1 MKHTILYVP
10 GLMDKRK
17 TAIWL
22 QKQLF
27 RSWSLFG
34 NRVEIFRI
42 GWAGDTPFAAR
53 LEALLTRISEL
64 KKQGSTVSLI
74 GASAGASAVINA
86 YAERKKDINGVVC
99 ICGALSGTE
108 SFPEA
113 ALTINPRFRES
124 VKILPKAIKSLT
136 SADRTKVMTMRPLVD
151 GVVLPKNAILEGAR
165 NKRIVSF
172 GHLFSIGYFVYGR
185 NWTIWSFLKKQ
196 ARKS

>member
-1 MKHTILYVP
+1 MKHTIIYVP
-10 GLMDKRK
+10 GLFDGRK
-17 TAIWL
+17 TALWL

-42 GWAGDTPFAAR
+42 QWAGDETFQTR
-53 LEALLTRISEL
+53 LKKLLTRIDEL
-64 KKQGSTVSLI
+64 KEQRATVSLI

-86 YAERKKDINGVVC
+86 YAERKSSINGVVC

-113 ALTINPRFRES
+113 ALKINPRFRES
-124 VKILPKAIKSLT
+124 VKVLPKNIKSLSPT
-136 SADRTKVMTMRPLVD
+136 DRTRVMTLRPVLD
-151 GVVLPKNAILEGAR
+151 GVVLPKNAMLEGAV
-165 NKRIVSF
+165 NKRILSF

-185 NWTIWSFLKKQ
+185 NWLIWRFFKRLTKI
-196 ARKS
+196 